1 MPYFFDSSL
10 LSRSPQAR
18 RRALL
23 AGFTL
28 IELMITVAIVA
39 ILAAVAVPAYRDY
52 IVRSRLADA
61 TNALSSLRARMEQ
74 YYQDNRTYK
83 NVSGKIQSPC
93 AASSTLGTFTIDC
106 LSLEDTS
113 YRLRATGSGMT
124 TGFIYTMD
132 HNGNQAT
139 TKLPPDWGSVPDG
152 GYTCWIMKK
161 GGTC

>member
-1 MPYFFDSSL
+1 MPHFFYRSS

-18 RRALL
+18 RRALF

-83 NVSGKIQSPC
+83 TVGGKIVSPC
-93 AASSTLGTFTIDC
+93 AGSTLGTFAIDC
-106 LSLEDTS
+106 LSLEATS
-113 YRLRATGSGMT
+113 YQLRAKGSGMT
-124 TGFIYTMD
+124 TGFIYTID
-132 HNGNQAT
+132 HDGNQAT
-139 TKLPPDWGSVPDG
+139 KGLPPDWGSVPDGG

>member
-1 MPYFFDSSL
+1 MSHFDSPSV
-10 LSRSPQAR
+10 SRSPQVQ
-18 RRALL
+18 RRALF

-52 IVRSRLADA
+52 IVRSRLADG

-83 NVSGKIQSPC
+83 SVGAIVSPC
-93 AASSTLGTFTIDC
+93 AASSTAGTFTIDC
-106 LSLEDTS
+106 PSLENTS
-113 YRLRATGSGMT
+113 YRLRAKGSGT
-124 TGFIYTMD
+124 TANFVYTMD

-139 TKLPPDWGSVPDG
+139 TGLPSDWGSVPDG
-152 GYTCWIMKK
+152 GYTCWITKK

>member
-1 MPYFFDSSL
+1 MPYFFDRCS

-18 RRALL
+18 SRAHL

-28 IELMITVAIVA
+28 IEVMITVAIVA
-39 ILAAVAVPAYRDY
+39 ILAGVAVPAYRDY
-52 IVRSRLADA
+52 IVRGRLVDA

-83 NVSGKIQSPC
+83 SVGEIKSPC
-93 AASSTLGTFTIDC
+93 ATSSSLGTFAIDC
-106 LSLEDTS
+106 LSLENTS

-124 TGFIYTMD
+124 TGFVYTMD

-139 TKLPPDWGSVPDG
+139 TRLPSDWGSVPDG

>member
-1 MPYFFDSSL
+1 
-10 LSRSPQAR
+10 
-18 RRALL
+18 
-23 AGFTL
+23 
-28 IELMITVAIVA
+28 MITVAIVA

-93 AASSTLGTFTIDC
+93 ATSSTLGTFAIDC
-106 LSLEDTS
+106 LSLEDTR

-124 TGFIYTMD
+124 TGFVFTMD

-139 TKLPPDWGSVPDG
+139 TKLPSDWGSVPDG